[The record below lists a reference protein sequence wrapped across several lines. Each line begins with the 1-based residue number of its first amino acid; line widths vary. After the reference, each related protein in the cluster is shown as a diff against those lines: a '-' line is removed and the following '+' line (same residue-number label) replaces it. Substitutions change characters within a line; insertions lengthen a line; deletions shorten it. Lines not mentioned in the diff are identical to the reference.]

1 MWPGATVS
9 GPRFPFKERDFKLV
23 PSVHLFFGLAQLIGA
38 CMCMWTRLSFCNLWQ
53 YNRGIND
60 IMSCVPLPLTSL
72 SLFPLHP
79 FNLVTGL
86 AIVSSS
92 ALRPFIPSPFFPPPV
107 FSPTAKS
114 SIPHL
119 ARMLPLCS
127 LCVRQGGWRRNLIS
141 KSGNKLPLQL
151 KGRPSVFCLCL

>member
-1 MWPGATVS
+1 MLVSKINRKKSHLNTKYHSIHQVEVQRNIWPGATVS

-23 PSVHLFFGLAQLIGA
+23 PSVHLFFSLAQLIGA
-38 CMCMWTRLSFCNLWQ
+38 CMCMWTRLDFCNLWQ

-60 IMSCVPLPLTSL
+60 IMSCVPLPLTSP

-92 ALRPFIPSPFFPPPV
+92 ALCPFIPSPFFPPV
-107 FSPTAKS
+107 S
-114 SIPHL
+114 SRP
-119 ARMLPLCS
+119 RQSLPFHTLLGC
-127 LCVRQGGWRRNLIS
+127 
-141 KSGNKLPLQL
+141 
-151 KGRPSVFCLCL
+151 CLCAVFV